1 MKNRY
6 LIIIAVVFGGFSAA
20 LVVAYSLLD
29 LSPAPVASS
38 DGAVALPSGREV
50 TFHEVIQSAPGTS
63 GLAMR
68 FRFIQPDL
76 AKVKE
81 QVSYSDLEADMRFIC
96 ETYALERIANIGPQP
111 AQVIISI
118 ADREVAFGEADPAA
132 TQIFEA
138 YRPVDGACIWEG
150 L

>member
-1 MKNRY
+1 MKRY
-6 LIIIAVVFGGFSAA
+6 LIIIGVVLGGFSAA
-20 LVVAYSLLD
+20 LAVAYKMLNAD
-29 LSPAPVASS
+29 FAPAATSETEIT
-38 DGAVALPSGREV
+38 LPTGHTV
-50 TFHEVIQSAPGTS
+50 TFHEVIQSEPGTS
-63 GLAMR
+63 GLAVR
-68 FRFIQPDL
+68 FRFIEPDL
-76 AKVKE
+76 AEVKE
-81 QVSYSDLEADMRFIC
+81 QTDYSVLEADMQFLC

-118 ADREVAFGEADPAA
+118 ADREVAFGEADPTA